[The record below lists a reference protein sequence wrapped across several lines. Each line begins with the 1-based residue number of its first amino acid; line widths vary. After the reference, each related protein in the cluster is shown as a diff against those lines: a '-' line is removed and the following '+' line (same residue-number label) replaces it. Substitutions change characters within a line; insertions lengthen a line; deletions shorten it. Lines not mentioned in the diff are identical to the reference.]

1 MELFEYETIAGQK
14 DEEPGKSVSN
24 LLIRPPVQDSTDDII
39 NFDSDNLLSFFII
52 YLFHSFMNMIN

>member
-1 MELFEYETIAGQK
+1 MNEISQIIKKIKRLSESKK

-39 NFDSDNLLSFFII
+39 SFFDSDSLLIFF
-52 YLFHSFMNMIN
+52 MI